1 MLAGPSPRSV
11 ANLLA
16 GTCRQG
22 KPFARLRPVA
32 DEEWKAWLG
41 KLDSA
46 AIADAARRQGCPPR
60 YMDAGIKPVW
70 DGARI
75 LASAYTV
82 RLIPGQGVWSASW
95 DAMPHGSVLV
105 VDARGR
111 TDAIVWGELLSAE
124 AARRGLVGA
133 VVDGAVRDMAG
144 VQEIGFPLFARAVV
158 PGVAPWHGTGA
169 TQIPV
174 TVGRV
179 RVRPGDIVFGDELGV
194 VVVAPEV
201 WETVADAAQE
211 IQRSE
216 GERLRTHLA
225 SLRNR

>member
-1 MLAGPSPRSV
+1 M
-11 ANLLA
+11 
-16 GTCRQG
+16 
-22 KPFARLRPVA
+22 A

-144 VQEIGFPLFARAVV
+144 VRDWLP
-158 PGVAPWHGTGA
+158 
-169 TQIPV
+169 
-174 TVGRV
+174 
-179 RVRPGDIVFGDELGV
+179 
-194 VVVAPEV
+194 
-201 WETVADAAQE
+201 
-211 IQRSE
+211 
-216 GERLRTHLA
+216 
-225 SLRNR
+225 SLRACGSARRRALARHRRNADPCDCRKG